1 MKSNWA
7 TIGFIATAII
17 VLAFPL
23 YVMKALYID
32 GYSNGEPAFSEPQFV
47 GSKTCVECHKIEYD
61 LWLQS
66 DHYFAMDTA
75 SAESVLGDF
84 NDVEFEQGGRVHKF
98 YKKDDK
104 FFVFTD
110 GPDGKMQEFEVA
122 YTFGAWPLQQY
133 LVPFPDGKYQTL
145 ALTWD
150 TIKKQWYHMADLVY
164 ADQEVDHTNWLHWTN
179 QAQNWNG
186 MCADCHSTNLKKG
199 FDIKTKTYN
208 TTWSE
213 INVSCEACHGPAS
226 KHLDWAKLPVMA
238 RPTNTNTDL
247 IIKTSDI
254 SNRRYVDLCARC
266 HTRRSTFADYN
277 YNWTNLMDQMTPSLP
292 QEPYYFADGQILD
305 EDYVFGSFTQSKM
318 YMNDVKCNDCHNVH
332 SSKLVLDGN
341 QLCLQCH
348 RADTYDTYD
357 HHFHKQIGEDGKSVI
372 SEFGDVIQ
380 VGDGA
385 SCINCHMPGR
395 YYMGVDYRR
404 DHSFRI
410 PRPDISEKLG
420 TPNACNHC
428 HADKSNKWAADFM
441 DKWYGKNKRA
451 HYGSVLA
458 LANTDDTDGYLQ
470 TVEFFKNDLFPPITR
485 AVALSRLANNYYDQ
499 SRELLV
505 NSFSHIESIIR
516 YTAVRSFQI
525 TTLADVNLL
534 IPLLNDPV
542 KAIRSEASVKLS
554 TIPKDQLPQK
564 SLPALEK
571 GLEEYR
577 EMMEYT
583 ADFAPSR
590 LNLGNYYSNLGQ
602 SQLAIDNFIEAIKID
617 DEFFPAKVNLAMTYN
632 SIGQNEKAEILLKDV
647 VKNHPDQSGVKY
659 SLGLLLAEMQKYKE
673 AISYLKMATLET
685 PDNARAF
692 YNLGQLQDFMG
703 KTKDA
708 ETALRKAAELTPES
722 PDYLAV
728 LIEYYIKHTDFSSA
742 KEMTFD
748 FKNKFPKDERA
759 DQYLDYLNQQ
769 IN

>member
-1 MKSNWA
+1 LKTNWT

-23 YVMKALYID
+23 YVMKALYVD
-32 GYSNGEPAFSEPQFV
+32 GFGSESNFSEPQFV

-84 NDVEFEQGGRVHKF
+84 NNVEFEQGGRTHKF

-110 GPDGKMQEFEVA
+110 GPDGKMQEFEVE

-133 LVPFPDGKYQTL
+133 LVPFPGGKYQTL

-164 ADQEVDHTNWLHWTN
+164 TDQEIDHKNWLHWTN

-199 FDIKTKTYN
+199 FDLETKTFN

-213 INVSCEACHGPAS
+213 INVGCEACHGPAS
-226 KHLDWAKLPVMA
+226 EHLEWAKLPFLA
-238 RPTNTNTDL
+238 RPSNTNTDL
-247 IIKTSDI
+247 VVKTSDI
-254 SNRRYVDLCARC
+254 TNYRYVDLCARC
-266 HTRRSTFADYN
+266 HTRRSTLEDYDYN
-277 YNWTNLMDQMTPSLP
+277 WHDLMDQMIPGLP
-292 QEPYYFADGQILD
+292 QEPFYFADGQILE

-318 YMNDVKCNDCHNVH
+318 YMNDVQCNDCHNVH
-332 SSKLVLDGN
+332 SGKLVLQGN
-341 QLCLQCH
+341 DLCLQCH

-357 HHFHKQIGEDGKSVI
+357 HHFHKQFGEEGKAVV
-372 SEFGDVIQ
+372 SEFGDVFE
-380 VGDGA
+380 VGEGA

-410 PRPDISEKLG
+410 PRPDLSEELG

-428 HADKSNKWAADFM
+428 HADKSSQWASGYM
-441 DKWYGKNKRA
+441 DEWYGKNRKA

-458 LANTDDTDGYLQ
+458 QANTNDTSGYLQ
-470 TVEFFKNDLFPPITR
+470 TVEFFKNELFPPISR
-485 AVALSRLANNYYDQ
+485 AVALTNLVNNYPEK
-499 SRELLV
+499 SRAFVV
-505 NSFSHIESIIR
+505 NSFSDVESIIR
-516 YTAVRSFQI
+516 YTAVESFQI
-525 TTLADVNLL
+525 TSLEDINLL

-542 KAIRSEASVKLS
+542 KAIRLEAAIKLS
-554 TIPKDQLPQK
+554 AIPGDQIPEK
-564 SLPALEK
+564 SQATLDK

-577 EMMEYT
+577 EAMEYS
-583 ADFAPSR
+583 ADFAASR
-590 LNLGNYYSNLGQ
+590 HNLGNYYNNLGQ
-602 SQLAIDNFIEAIKID
+602 TQLAIDNFIEAIKID
-617 DEFFPAKVNLAMTYN
+617 DDFFPAKVNLAMTYN
-632 SIGQNEKAEILLKDV
+632 GLGQNDKAEIVLKDV
-647 VKNHPDQSGVKY
+647 VKKHPDQSGVKY
-659 SLGLLLAEMQKYKE
+659 SLGLLLAEMQKYDE
-673 AISYLKMATLET
+673 AVGYLEMATEEM
-685 PDNARAF
+685 PDNVRAF

-703 KTKDA
+703 NETDA
-708 ETALRKAAELTPES
+708 ERALVTAQKLAPES
-722 PDYLAV
+722 AEYMIT
-728 LIEYYIKHTDFSSA
+728 LIEFYIKQENFIAA
-742 KEMTFD
+742 KKLALQYKE
-748 FKNKFPKDERA
+748 KFPLDQTA
-759 DQYLDYLNQQ
+759 DQMLDYLNGQL
-769 IN
+769 N